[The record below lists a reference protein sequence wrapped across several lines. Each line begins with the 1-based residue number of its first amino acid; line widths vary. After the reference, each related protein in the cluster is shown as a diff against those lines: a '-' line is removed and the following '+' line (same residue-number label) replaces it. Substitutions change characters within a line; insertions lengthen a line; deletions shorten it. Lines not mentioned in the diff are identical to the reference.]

1 MDMVHAAEPAV
12 GQREI
17 LQSLRIV
24 PEQFTAHSIDRDRV
38 KAGQNQANIL
48 VSSREAIYS
57 GSCFGFHLT
66 GYSHD
71 LSGPGIFGG

>member
-1 MDMVHAAEPAV
+1 MDMVHAAESAV
-12 GQREI
+12 GQGEI
-17 LQSLRIV
+17 LQALRIV
-24 PEQFTAHSIDRDRV
+24 PEQFAAYSVDRDRI

-71 LSGPGIFGG
+71 LSGRGIFGG